1 MLILFTALELQKTQV
16 EQILSDIQTI
26 STKINTLPEKR
37 DIEAGQNS
45 TLYLLQ
51 QVKQDYLSG
60 NNETAVVLAS
70 KFDELAN
77 DTDEKQTKIE
87 EAIERTG
94 KLTET
99 LTKNIAE
106 SYEQLK
112 GEIQSLN
119 KVEQLMVQTADSVLD
134 TRRRVEYGVHQILL
148 EVGGLIKNYGK
159 ETNAV
164 INERF
169 DTFEMSILD
178 EDTGALANLTSKIGH
193 EIDQVWRQ
201 IGIMHQQMSAST
213 DTLHKLQNQTDAY
226 VNGSLNVMDSMKGKV
241 RLTKTVN
248 LCSP

>member
-1 MLILFTALELQKTQV
+1 MELQKIQV
-16 EQILSDIQTI
+16 EQILSDIKTV
-26 STKINTLPEKR
+26 SDKINTLPGKQDVET
-37 DIEAGQNS
+37 GHNS
-45 TLYLLQ
+45 TLYLLRQ
-51 QVKQDYLSG
+51 LQQDYHSG
-60 NNETAVVLAS
+60 NNNTALTLIS
-70 KFDELAN
+70 TLKELAN
-77 DTDEKQTKIE
+77 STEGKQTEIVG
-87 EAIERTG
+87 ALERAE
-94 KLTET
+94 KLTNA
-99 LTKNIAE
+99 LTSNIADG
-106 SYEQLK
+106 YEQLK
-112 GEIQSLN
+112 DEIQSLS

-241 RLTKTVN
+241 RPRKYE
-248 LCSP
+248 PGRAEI